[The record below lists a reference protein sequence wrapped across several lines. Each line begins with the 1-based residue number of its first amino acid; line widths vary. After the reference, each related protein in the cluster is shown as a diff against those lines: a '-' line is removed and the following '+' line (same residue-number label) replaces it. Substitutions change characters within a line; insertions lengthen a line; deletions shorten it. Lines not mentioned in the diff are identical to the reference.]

1 MIYGSIQPHCLREP
15 LCVQLERCTAVHRLR
30 GLNRAI
36 GNGRKKQQQQQRC
49 LAETCSY
56 YMRCLRC
63 HYADTIKLQY
73 IWLMA
78 P

>member
-1 MIYGSIQPHCLREP
+1 MIDGSIQPHCLRQP

-36 GNGRKKQQQQQRC
+36 RSVRKKQQQQQRC
-49 LAETCSY
+49 LAGICSY
-56 YMRCLRC
+56 YMRFLRC
-63 HYADTIKLQY
+63 HHADTIKLQY
-73 IWLMA
+73 ILLMA